1 MPSTLTVGKVSAKP
15 GETKYGP
22 AYSVELKDG
31 TAVNLPVIL
40 VNGAKD
46 GPTITITAAVHPT
59 ELIGTEA
66 IRRVTRKLVKAKD
79 LKGKIIAFPLTN
91 PLAAQFGVY
100 VSPHDGVNMSVA
112 FPGSMTSGSA
122 TQRLANFV
130 WENATTKSDLA
141 IDFHENV
148 KPCLHFT
155 IVGYSDPI
163 PGSGFKPD
171 KKAEQVALDASEAFG
186 MTTIRP
192 GEGKFNLPGMFAG
205 ARSYS
210 RVCLDHGIPA
220 MTPEF
225 EGAYDLKFS
234 NETTI
239 EVAVR
244 GLMNTLKHM
253 GMISGKLEKQK
264 GILVLGDAKAK
275 YTFRGMTKANRGG
288 IVHRLVDTGVELSE
302 GTPIAEIYN
311 SYGDVL
317 ETIKMPMD
325 GYVWGWTLRDWMVQE
340 GGTVSFIFTENK

>member
-1 MPSTLTVGKVSAKP
+1 MIIMPSTLTVGKVSAKP

-130 WENATTKSDLA
+130 WENATTKSDLVL
-141 IDFHENV
+141 DFHENV
-148 KPCLHFT
+148 KPCLHFN
-155 IVGYSDPI
+155 IVGYSKNK
-163 PGSGFKPD
+163 GTEKR
-171 KKAEQVALDASEAFG
+171 ALEAAEAFG
-186 MTTIRP
+186 ITTIRP
-192 GEGKFNLPGMFAG
+192 GQSEFDLPGMTPG
-205 ARSYS
+205 SKSY
-210 RVCLDHGIPA
+210 VEECMENGIA
-220 MTPEF
+220 AFCPEF

-234 NETTI
+234 DETTI

-244 GLMNTLKHM
+244 GLMNVLKYM
-253 GMISGKLEKQK
+253 DMISGKIEKQK
-264 GILVLGDAKAK
+264 GILVLDDAKPK
-275 YTFRGMTKANRGG
+275 YTFKGMTKANRGG
-288 IVHRLVDTGVELSE
+288 IVHRLVDIGIKLSK

-325 GYVWGWTLRDWMVQE
+325 GYVWGWTVRDWMVQE
-340 GGTVSFIFTENK
+340 GGTVSFIFDKE